1 MSTKE
6 ACASPSRGWI
16 EDTDDALS
24 LLTELNSAQEL
35 RIEEMRFIHDE
46 IDCKMSELRCLC
58 MNAMRRGD
66 ISISKYHSTCNV
78 SLSVLL
84 TFAQSA

>member
-1 MSTKE
+1 VSTKE

-35 RIEEMRFIHDE
+35 RIEEMRFIHDD
-46 IDCKMSELRCLC
+46 IDCKMSEL
-58 MNAMRRGD
+58 
-66 ISISKYHSTCNV
+66 
-78 SLSVLL
+78 
-84 TFAQSA
+84 

>member
-1 MSTKE
+1 VDGLATSQIFSSIFVVSTKE

-35 RIEEMRFIHDE
+35 RIEEMRFIHDD
-46 IDCKMSELRCLC
+46 IDCKMRSCDAC
-58 MNAMRRGD
+58 A
-66 ISISKYHSTCNV
+66 
-78 SLSVLL
+78 
-84 TFAQSA
+84 